1 MARKTKAEAEQT
13 RHRIITCS
21 RQVFCRAGVTNT
33 SLEEIAKEA
42 GVTRGAVYWHFKNKA
57 DLFLAVRAET
67 GRILKLERTG
77 PGDALQRLE
86 RGLLAALHRLED
98 DAEARA
104 SYEVMLWKCEYVGEF
119 SAVRDDLMG
128 AGAAFLAD
136 TAQIYQEAKGAKLLP
151 PWIAPEIAA
160 LETLCFYTGILKLW
174 LADPTGK
181 LCRRQAAAAI
191 AQHVRSR
198 RAVTLSSAS
207 ARRS

>member
-13 RHRIITCS
+13 RHRIITSS
-21 RQVFCRAGVTNT
+21 RQVFSRAGVTNT
-33 SLEEIAKEA
+33 SLEQIAQEA

-67 GRILKLERTG
+67 GRLLKLDRTG

-86 RGLLAALHRLED
+86 RGLLAALHRLEE

-136 TAQIYQEAKGAKLLP
+136 TLHLYQEAKGAKLLP
-151 PWIAPEIAA
+151 LWLDPEVAA
-160 LETLCFYTGILKLW
+160 LETLCFYTGILKIW
-174 LADPTGK
+174 LADPAGK

-191 AQHVRSR
+191 TQHVRSR
-198 RAVTLSSAS
+198 RASTLRSAS
-207 ARRS
+207 AKRS

>member
-13 RHRIITCS
+13 RHRIIACS
-21 RQVFCRAGVTNT
+21 RQVFSRDGVTNT
-33 SLEEIAKEA
+33 SLEKIAQEA

-67 GRILKLERTG
+67 GRLLQLDRSG
-77 PGDALQRLE
+77 PGDALERLE
-86 RGLLAALHRLED
+86 RGLLAALRRLESEPD
-98 DAEARA
+98 ARA

-136 TAQIYQEAKGAKLLP
+136 AQHLYLEAQATRLLP
-151 PWIAPEIAA
+151 AWLDPHIAA
-160 LETLCFYTGILKLW
+160 LETLCFYTGLLKVW
-174 LADPTGK
+174 LADTTGK
-181 LCRRQAAAAI
+181 LSRRQAAAAI

-198 RAVTLSSAS
+198 RADGFRSAS
-207 ARRS
+207 AKRS